1 MIRNRWSYWK
11 GKLGLS
17 VCVMR
22 INWTLEIK
30 QSHAPFF
37 VASFFCTY
45 ICSHLHVCIYVSF
58 HFHKLKMTIDYFQTQ
73 LQQKTYQKRGCDKF
87 GRITKACLIGRKQQF
102 LDYNFT
108 YYIVFNLGMEKK
120 SVHSSYKWRLNALW
134 LLFYVNPWLTALFN
148 VARSCSAAKENSLS
162 LSSMTEEESQERL
175 RIGHYK

>member
-1 MIRNRWSYWK
+1 
-11 GKLGLS
+11 
-17 VCVMR
+17 MR
-22 INWTLEIK
+22 INLTLEIK

-73 LQQKTYQKRGCDKF
+73 LQQKKSKKRGCDKF

-120 SVHSSYKWRLNALW
+120 ICSLELQMTSKCAMAVILCEPLVDCPFQRCEKLQCSKRK
-134 LLFYVNPWLTALFN
+134 LT
-148 VARSCSAAKENSLS
+148 
-162 LSSMTEEESQERL
+162 
-175 RIGHYK
+175 